1 MSEQSTPTTGTAAAG
16 SAARPRDNGPARA
29 PRESSEHV
37 SALASEHGTTTI
49 ADQVVAKIAGIAT
62 RNVQGVYAVG
72 GGAARAFG
80 AIREYIPGSGSDT
93 TSGVH
98 VEVGERQ
105 AAVDLDLVADYGVS
119 IADLAQA
126 VRRSVITSI
135 ERMTGLEVTEVNI
148 DVNDVHLPDDDAD
161 SSSGRS
167 SSREESSGS
176 GEGEEG
182 GGRVR

>member
-1 MSEQSTPTTGTAAAG
+1 MSEQSTPTTGTPAAG
-16 SAARPRDNGPARA
+16 ASARPRDNSLARA

-80 AIREYIPGSGSDT
+80 ALREYIPGSGSDT

-148 DVNDVHLPDDDAD
+148 DVNDVHLPGDDTD
-161 SSSGRS
+161 SSSDRRAQ
-167 SSREESSGS
+167 RERAS
-176 GEGEEG
+176 GEGDDEEG

>member
-1 MSEQSTPTTGTAAAG
+1 MSEQSTHTTGA
-16 SAARPRDNGPARA
+16 SAPGTVSRPGDVGQSGP
-29 PRESSEHV
+29 PRGTV
-37 SALASEHGTTTI
+37 DRPSALASEHGSTTI

-148 DVNDVHLPDDDAD
+148 DVNDVHLPGDDAD
-161 SSSGRS
+161 SSPDRRTQREQS
-167 SSREESSGS
+167 SDS
-176 GEGEEG
+176 GEGEDG

>member
-1 MSEQSTPTTGTAAAG
+1 MSEQSTPTTGATAPG
-16 SAARPRDNGPARA
+16 TAARPGAAGQAGP
-29 PRESSEHV
+29 PRGTV
-37 SALASEHGTTTI
+37 DRPSALASEHGSTTI

-148 DVNDVHLPDDDAD
+148 DVNDVHLPGDDAD
-161 SSSGRS
+161 SSSDRRS
-167 SSREESSGS
+167 QREQSSDS
-176 GEGEEG
+176 GEGEDG

>member
-1 MSEQSTPTTGTAAAG
+1 MSEQSTPTTGATGAG
-16 SAARPRDNGPARA
+16 AVPGPRENGPGRP
-29 PRESSEHV
+29 PRESPERV
-37 SALASEHGTTTI
+37 SALASEHGSTTI

-62 RNVQGVYAVG
+62 RNVKGVYAVG

-161 SSSGRS
+161 AGSGRS
-167 SSREESSGS
+167 APRAQTSA
-176 GEGEEG
+176 EGEEG

>member
-1 MSEQSTPTTGTAAAG
+1 MSEQSTPTTAG
-16 SAARPRDNGPARA
+16 VTSRPGSPGPDRSTREGGERA
-29 PRESSEHV
+29 
-37 SALASEHGTTTI
+37 SALASEHGSTTI

-148 DVNDVHLPDDDAD
+148 DVNDVHLPDDDPD
-161 SSSGRS
+161 PGPDRRGR
-167 SSREESSGS
+167 REQSTDD
-176 GEGEEG
+176 GEGEDG

>member
-1 MSEQSTPTTGTAAAG
+1 MSEQSTPSTGVSVPGAG
-16 SAARPRDNGPARA
+16 SRPGEGALGRPQHETGERT
-29 PRESSEHV
+29 
-37 SALASEHGTTTI
+37 SALASEHGSTTI

-93 TSGVH
+93 TSGVS

-105 AAVDLDLVADYGVS
+105 TAVDLDIVADYGVS

-148 DVNDVHLPDDDAD
+148 DVNDVHMPGDDSPSGSDRRSQRD
-161 SSSGRS
+161 QSSD
-167 SSREESSGS
+167 S
-176 GEGEEG
+176 GEGEDG

>member
-1 MSEQSTPTTGTAAAG
+1 MSEQSTPTTSGT
-16 SAARPRDNGPARA
+16 SSRPGDLGPGRS
-29 PRESSEHV
+29 PRESGERT
-37 SALASEHGTTTI
+37 SALASEHGSTTI

-148 DVNDVHLPDDDAD
+148 DVNDVHLPDDDAEPSPD
-161 SSSGRS
+161 RP
-167 SSREESSGS
+167 SRRAQTADS
-176 GEGEEG
+176 GEGEDG